1 MTHISQTNYQ
11 DKIAYYQHKIDQA
24 VEQLNAKH
32 LAFYSGKLER
42 YITLEVK
49 RQEVQHRMEEQVHM
63 VLGTPG
69 YEPTEN
75 ELAMIEAQY

>member
-24 VEQLNAKH
+24 VEQLNANH
-32 LAFYSGKLER
+32 IAFYSGKLER

-49 RQEVQHRMEEQVHM
+49 RQEVQHRMDEQLNDL
-63 VLGTPG
+63 LGSM
-69 YEPTEN
+69 YEPTAN
-75 ELAMIEAQY
+75 ELAMIEDQY